1 MMEKTVRKLALMAVL
16 ASLAGGALALTV
28 SVVPSEETAY
38 APPPAG
44 SGSPLGFLV
53 SGCMNRLFDS
63 GYIVTDA
70 EAFREPRSSWL
81 ALGAVDSGAALA
93 GIALMG
99 AREGFVDYIV
109 ALYVD
114 WSASAF
120 RKDTLLP
127 AGIGYSLIR
136 VSDGKILLKGDIAG
150 SPDSEEASAH
160 FERTA
165 SQAGAEAALP
175 CVKILE
181 TLAMGGE

>member
-1 MMEKTVRKLALMAVL
+1 MMEKMVRKLALMAVL
-16 ASLAGGALALTV
+16 ASMASGALALTV

-81 ALGAVDSGAALA
+81 ASGAALT
-93 GIALMG
+93 G